1 MGPRVGRCP
10 RHGSPVR
17 LPGLNR
23 ERRANGPDG
32 RAANKSPSPGRHV
45 LRPPGARTAARPSA
59 PAKNGNGERGGSPR
73 TDGTAQSRRPRA
85 ADARSAKVTPQGALL
100 PARAPARCQA
110 LARPSPGSAVMKE
123 IKVPTTTRAHCAQL

>member
-73 TDGTAQSRRPRA
+73 TDGTAQSRRPPGRGRA
-85 ADARSAKVTPQGALL
+85 LRKGYSTRCPASRTGTSAVPG
-100 PARAPARCQA
+100 PRQA
-110 LARPSPGSAVMKE
+110 LAGLRCNEGD
-123 IKVPTTTRAHCAQL
+123 

>member
-1 MGPRVGRCP
+1 MGQMAEPQTSPPPPAATCCGRPVPGRQLGPRLLQRMAMGRGVAA
-10 RHGSPVR
+10 RAQTAR
-17 LPGLNR
+17 
-23 ERRANGPDG
+23 RRA
-32 RAANKSPSPGRHV
+32 
-45 LRPPGARTAARPSA
+45 
-59 PAKNGNGERGGSPR
+59 GG
-73 TDGTAQSRRPRA
+73 PRA